1 MNNKLWITPNNDLE
15 AKTINEILEREGEKY
30 IITDQAWGASWENL
44 EDKIKDEILK
54 NENNSDIYGIELQG
68 QAPSNAKNIDHHIYS
83 EDDRSNNKSSIEQV
97 ADILGIDLTID
108 EKFVAANDKGYIPAM
123 EELGKELGI
132 DEEDIKEIISNIRMR
147 DREMQG
153 ITKEQEL
160 QAAEAIEKLGKIDEK
175 VNLISIDVPHSKSAT
190 ITDRLYGKYDNLLIT
205 SGDGETNFF
214 GETELINELNEKFPG
229 GWSGGTL
236 DKGNGFWGGYANQK
250 DIKDLI
256 VNEFIEKELPVL
268 TTDNKF
274 DPSTKINKNEK
285 KEEDLEK

>member
-1 MNNKLWITPNNDLE
+1 
-15 AKTINEILEREGEKY
+15 
-30 IITDQAWGASWENL
+30 
-44 EDKIKDEILK
+44 
-54 NENNSDIYGIELQG
+54 
-68 QAPSNAKNIDHHIYS
+68 
-83 EDDRSNNKSSIEQV
+83 
-97 ADILGIDLTID
+97 
-108 EKFVAANDKGYIPAM
+108 
-123 EELGKELGI
+123 
-132 DEEDIKEIISNIRMR
+132 
-147 DREMQG
+147 
-153 ITKEQEL
+153 
-160 QAAEAIEKLGKIDEK
+160 
-175 VNLISIDVPHSKSAT
+175 